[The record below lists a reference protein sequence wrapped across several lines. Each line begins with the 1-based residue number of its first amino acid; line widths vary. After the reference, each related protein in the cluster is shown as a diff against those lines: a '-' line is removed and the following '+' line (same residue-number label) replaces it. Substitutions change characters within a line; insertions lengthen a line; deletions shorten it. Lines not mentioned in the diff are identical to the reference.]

1 MRIQRAVCRRPW
13 LFLLF
18 SALSLG
24 LLSMVCQHAFSRNEV
39 DKVARWRRID
49 INELKSSR
57 FESYYRVD
65 DLRVFH
71 AHDICVRNNND
82 GLFVR
87 PPLQG
92 FAAREAAERFKNTPL
107 SLEQNVKAIDETTE
121 IRYFDDP
128 TYIVNCWRR
137 WETDTNPA
145 HWMMKLGVL
154 FSLSLRSLNYRDRA
168 NNEAVPRMDQ
178 ILHIFFHQCAN
189 PFHNKWEW
197 GQYVWRII
205 SSSLPPASLTWA
217 AGDPPGRSN
226 ATQKPVLYCFKSCFF
241 DHNYG
246 IWIQKGDIQQWQ
258 KALEPFSPEAQIS
271 QSERCCRIGI
281 FQRKTGQS
289 LRSFTNLNDLRLLAQ
304 KYSPY
309 PIEIVS
315 IDESEPVS
323 KQIMIFNSFDILM
336 SPHGSHLANLLFT
349 SRKITLIEIISCAAD
364 EVFKENGELLGVDYI
379 LSTGHGTGAS
389 CPEAAK
395 RSYLQAVSHHR
406 GNDDILRCDISTK
419 NCDVHVNLSV
429 IESILASKT
438 TPELNRRRM

>member
-1 MRIQRAVCRRPW
+1 MRRKDLLRPGEDENGHKLWPGKILRYREARAVCRRPW

-24 LLSMVCQHAFSRNEV
+24 LLSLVCQHAFSRNEV

-49 INELKSSR
+49 INDLKSSR
-57 FESYYRVD
+57 FESYY
-65 DLRVFH
+65 
-71 AHDICVRNNND
+71 A
-82 GLFVR
+82 
-87 PPLQG
+87 
-92 FAAREAAERFKNTPL
+92 
-107 SLEQNVKAIDETTE
+107 
-121 IRYFDDP
+121 
-128 TYIVNCWRR
+128 
-137 WETDTNPA
+137 
-145 HWMMKLGVL
+145 
-154 FSLSLRSLNYRDRA
+154 DRA

-178 ILHIFFHQCAN
+178 VLHVFFHQCAN
-189 PFHNKWEW
+189 PFYNKWEW

-226 ATQKPVLYCFKSCFF
+226 ATQKPILYCFKSCFF

-258 KALEPFSPEAQIS
+258 KALDPFSPEVQIS

-336 SPHGSHLANLLFT
+336 SPHGSHLANLLFI

-406 GNDDILRCDISTK
+406 GNGEILRCDISTK
-419 NCDVHVNLSV
+419 NCDVHVNLSI

-438 TPELNRRRM
+438 TPELKVIRRRM